1 MKEFETQQGGVPI
14 GDVELNA
21 ALKRGIQK
29 FDVLNSWL
37 HENEIH
43 FSDLHI
49 EEGNE
54 VAVRTSR
61 GYGPFSVLFEGMS
74 YPDILT
80 EKWEKLDF
88 IGLISQ
94 YRSSLLSGSALV

>member
-1 MKEFETQQGGVPI
+1 MKEFEIQQGGVPT

-43 FSDLHI
+43 PLPKDRRDQKSKDF
-49 EEGNE
+49 
-54 VAVRTSR
+54 
-61 GYGPFSVLFEGMS
+61 VL
-74 YPDILT
+74 P
-80 EKWEKLDF
+80 
-88 IGLISQ
+88 
-94 YRSSLLSGSALV
+94 